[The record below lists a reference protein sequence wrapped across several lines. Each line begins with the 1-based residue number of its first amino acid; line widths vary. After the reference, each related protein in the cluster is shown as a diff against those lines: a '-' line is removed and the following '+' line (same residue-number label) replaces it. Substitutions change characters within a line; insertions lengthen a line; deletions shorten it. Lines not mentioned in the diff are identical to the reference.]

1 MKRFF
6 LVLLSLGLVLAFSAS
21 AMAVDVQIS
30 GEFYAAGMYLNKTTL
45 NDSRYGYD
53 RDNPSTAFY
62 YQRLRVESDFIVAP
76 GLKLVTRFDAM
87 ERIWGGAR
95 SEPGTPDS
103 QSVGTRAENEN
114 IAFDWAYINYD
125 SPIGTFMV
133 GYGPDNFWGTTF
145 GDSISGHSTGQ
156 IAYFKP
162 VGNFFFGAIVY
173 KEGDNSKSAVTAGTT
188 TTDQDADKYVLLG
201 VYNLNKDINFGLL
214 ACYYRDASGR
224 NFNSWYNGV
233 LGPNTPA
240 YGHMSA
246 YYLWPYFKA
255 KFGPVALEGELEYA
269 WGTITSETAG
279 DSNVDIQDLD
289 IYLAANVNLGM
300 FYFGGQFAYLQGD
313 DPGSSTR
320 SGGITGQN
328 GGMDWNPCLIM
339 FNSDTIN
346 YWVGGIQGHSK
357 SQVGGPMTNAWFF
370 QGKVGAHPIP
380 ALDINAS
387 ISFATADKK
396 PDPKAYGITYA
407 NGNYG
412 TEIDVTGTYK
422 ITNNLSYMLGFGYLF
437 TGDYFKGYDY
447 AGANYKTVDDFI
459 VINKLTLT
467 F

>member
-1 MKRFF
+1 MKRFL

-21 AMAVDVQIS
+21 AMAVDVKIS
-30 GEFYAAGMYLNKTTL
+30 GEYYVAGLYLNKTTL
-45 NDSRYGYD
+45 NDARYGYD

-95 SEPGTPDS
+95 SAAGTPDS

-114 IAFDWAYINYD
+114 IAFDWAYVNYD

-145 GDSISGHSTGQ
+145 GDSIIGHSTGQ

-162 VGNFFFGAIVY
+162 VGDFFFGAIVY
-173 KEGDNSKSAVTAGTT
+173 KEGDSSKSAVTTGTT
-188 TTDQDADKYVLLG
+188 TTDQDGDKYVAF
-201 VYNLNKDINFGLL
+201 VDYAVNKDIKTGLL
-214 ACYYRDASGR
+214 ACYFRGAGGR
-224 NFNSWYNGV
+224 AAGYPNGS
-233 LGPNTPA
+233 LFK
-240 YGHMSA
+240 A

-269 WGTITSETAG
+269 WGSMDGEEG
-279 DSNVDIQDLD
+279 VGNVRIEDLD

-300 FYFGGQFAYLQGD
+300 FYFGGQFAYLEGD

-320 SGGITGQN
+320 SGGATGQN
-328 GGMDWNPCLIM
+328 GGMDWNPTLIM
-339 FNSDTIN
+339 FNYDTIN
-346 YWVGGIQGHSK
+346 YWAGGINGHSN
-357 SQVGGPMTNAWFF
+357 SEVGGPMTNAWFF
-370 QGKVGAHPIP
+370 QGKVGVKPTP
-380 ALDINAS
+380 QLDAMLS
-387 ISFATADKK
+387 VSYATADKK

>member
-1 MKRFF
+1 
-6 LVLLSLGLVLAFSAS
+6 
-21 AMAVDVQIS
+21 MAVDVQVS
-30 GEFYAAGMYLNKTTL
+30 GSFYAAGMYLDKTNVMKST
-45 NDSRYGYD
+45 DKSES
-53 RDNPSTAFY
+53 DNPSTAFY
-62 YQRLRVESDFIVAP
+62 FQRLRVETDFIVSP

-95 SEPGTPDS
+95 SAAGTPDS

-133 GYGPDNFWGTTF
+133 GYGPDRFWGTTF
-145 GDSISGHSTGQ
+145 GDDISGYSTGQ

-162 VGNFFFGAIVY
+162 VGDFFFGAIIY
-173 KEGDNSKSAVTAGTT
+173 KEGDNSKSAVTTGTI
-188 TTDQDADKYVLLG
+188 TTDQDADKYV
-201 VYNLNKDINFGLL
+201 VFVDYTVNKDIKTGLL

-224 NFNSWYNGV
+224 NFSSWYNGV

-240 YGHMSA
+240 YGHMSS

-269 WGTITSETAG
+269 WGTITSETIG
-279 DSNVDIQDLD
+279 NSNVNVEDLD

-328 GGMDWNPCLIM
+328 GGMDWNPTLIM
-339 FNSDTIN
+339 FNQDRT
-346 YWVGGIQGHSK
+346 YWVGAIPGYDGTANASA
-357 SQVGGPMTNAWFF
+357 MTNAWFF

-380 ALDINAS
+380 ALDINTSLSYAQ
-387 ISFATADKK
+387 ADHK
-396 PDPKAYGITYA
+396 PIGVLNSTYGW
-407 NGNYG
+407 
-412 TEIDVTGTYK
+412 EFDVTGTYK
-422 ITNNLSYMLGFGYLF
+422 ITNNLSYMLGVGYWF
-437 TGDYFKGYDY
+437 VGDYYKGGNNNNELRDEYMLL
-447 AGANYKTVDDFI
+447 
-459 VINKLTLT
+459 NKLILT

>member
-1 MKRFF
+1 MKRFL

-30 GEFYAAGMYLNKTTL
+30 GSFYAGGMYLDQTTL
-45 NDSRYGYD
+45 MKPTDKSVPSD
-53 RDNPSTAFY
+53 VSTAFY
-62 YQRLRVESDFIVAP
+62 FQRLRVETDFIVAP

-87 ERIWGGAR
+87 DRIWGGAR
-95 SEPGTPDS
+95 SAPGTPDS
-103 QSVGTRAENEN
+103 QSIATRAETEN
-114 IAFDWAYINYD
+114 IAFDWGYINYD
-125 SPIGTFMV
+125 SPIGTFWV

-224 NFNSWYNGV
+224 NFSSWYNGV

-328 GGMDWNPCLIM
+328 GGMDWNPTLIM
-339 FNSDTIN
+339 FNQDRTYYAGQI
-346 YWVGGIQGHSK
+346 GGYDGTTNAS
-357 SQVGGPMTNAWFF
+357 PMTNAWFG
-370 QGKVGAHPIP
+370 QGKVGVHPI
-380 ALDINAS
+380 AELDISAS
-387 ISFATADKK
+387 LSFAQADKSPVGVLNK
-396 PDPKAYGITYA
+396 TYGW
-407 NGNYG
+407 
-412 TEIDVTGTYK
+412 EFDVTGTYK
-422 ITNNLSYMLGFGYLF
+422 ITNNLSYMLGVGYWF
-437 TGDYFKGYDY
+437 VGDYYKGDSNNNELRDEYML
-447 AGANYKTVDDFI
+447 
-459 VINKLTLT
+459 INKLTLT